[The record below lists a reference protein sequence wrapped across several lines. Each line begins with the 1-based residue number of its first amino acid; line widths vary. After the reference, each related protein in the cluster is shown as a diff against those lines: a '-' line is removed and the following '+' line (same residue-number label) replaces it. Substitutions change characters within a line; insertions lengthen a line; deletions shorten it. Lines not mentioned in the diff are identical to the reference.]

1 MTLKEK
7 LKANNITQE
16 EFAKHL
22 GMTREGFN
30 MNLNKG
36 KQKKS
41 MEDTLKLFLAE
52 KRGFKIELKEDKI
65 NLTIKL

>member
-1 MTLKEK
+1 MNIKET

-16 EFAKHL
+16 EFASYL

-41 MEDTLKLFLAE
+41 MEDSLKLFLAE
-52 KRGFKIELKEDKI
+52 KRGFSFKLEEDKI